1 MKVDWST
8 FWPRIVE
15 ATGETLLMVIATLI
29 FGSIIGIALGLL
41 LFVTRENNI
50 LENKTVSRILN
61 IFINIIRPIP
71 FIIFLVA
78 ISQLTRLVVGT
89 TIGTAAAI
97 FPMTIVASFVVARVV
112 ENNLVSIDPGVI
124 EAAQA
129 MGASPLRIIFTV
141 LIPEA
146 LGHLILGLDIRFR
159 QSYRFLSSCGNSRGR
174 GPWTYRDDLWLS
186 TIRRKCHDCNG
197 CHSYCHGAS
206 CTMDWKYT
214 FEKDYA
220 SLIKYTCKCEILCQ

>member
-15 ATGETLLMVIATLI
+15 STGETIIMVIATLI
-29 FGSIIGIALGLL
+29 FGSILGITIGLL
-41 LFVTRENNI
+41 LFVTRERNI
-50 LENKTVSRILN
+50 LENKLVFQVLN
-61 IFINIIRPIP
+61 ILINIIRPIP

-78 ISQLTRLVVGT
+78 ISQLTRLVMGT

-97 FPMTIVASFVVARVV
+97 FPMTIVASFSIARVV

-146 LGHLILGLDIRFR
+146 LGPLILGL
-159 QSYRFLSSCGNSRGR
+159 
-174 GPWTYRDDLWLS
+174 
-186 TIRRKCHDCNG
+186 
-197 CHSYCHGAS
+197 
-206 CTMDWKYT
+206 T
-214 FEKDYA
+214 FITV
-220 SLIKYTCKCEILCQ
+220 SLIDFSAVAGTVGGGGLGHIAMTYGYQRFDGSVMLVTVVILIILVQLAQWLGNALSKKFMRR

>member
-1 MKVDWST
+1 MNVDWTS

-15 ATGETLLMVIATLI
+15 ATGQTITMVIATLI
-29 FGSIIGIALGLL
+29 FGSILGIIMGLL
-41 LFVTRENNI
+41 LFVTRQNNI
-50 LENKTVSRILN
+50 LENKFLFNLLN
-61 IFINIIRPIP
+61 IVINIIRPVP

-97 FPMTIVASFVVARVV
+97 FPMTIVASFTIARVV

-146 LGHLILGLDIRFR
+146 LGPLVLGLTFVTVTLIDFSAVAGTVGGGGLGHIAMTYGYQRFDASVMIVTVLILIVLVQLAQWLGNT
-159 QSYRFLSSCGNSRGR
+159 LSRK
-174 GPWTYRDDLWLS
+174 
-186 TIRRKCHDCNG
+186 IMRR
-197 CHSYCHGAS
+197 
-206 CTMDWKYT
+206 
-214 FEKDYA
+214 
-220 SLIKYTCKCEILCQ
+220 

>member
-1 MKVDWST
+1 MNVDWTS

-15 ATGETLLMVIATLI
+15 ATGQTITMVIATLI
-29 FGSIIGIALGLL
+29 FGSILGIIMGLL
-41 LFVTRENNI
+41 LFVTRQNNI
-50 LENKTVSRILN
+50 LENKFVFNLLN
-61 IFINIIRPIP
+61 LIINIIRPVP

-97 FPMTIVASFVVARVV
+97 FPMTIVASFTIARVV

-129 MGASPLRIIFTV
+129 MGASPMRIIFTV

-146 LGHLILGLDIRFR
+146 LGPLVLGLTFVTVTLIDFSAVAGTVGGGGLGHIAMTYGYQRFDASVMIVTVLILIVLV
-159 QSYRFLSSCGNSRGR
+159 QLAQWLGNTVSRK
-174 GPWTYRDDLWLS
+174 
-186 TIRRKCHDCNG
+186 IMRR
-197 CHSYCHGAS
+197 
-206 CTMDWKYT
+206 
-214 FEKDYA
+214 
-220 SLIKYTCKCEILCQ
+220 

>member
-1 MKVDWST
+1 MKVDWAT

-15 ATGETLLMVIATLI
+15 ATGETLIMVIATLI
-29 FGSIIGIALGLL
+29 FGSIIGIAFGLL

-50 LENKTVSRILN
+50 LENKLVSRVLN

-146 LGHLILGLDIRFR
+146 LGPLILGL
-159 QSYRFLSSCGNSRGR
+159 
-174 GPWTYRDDLWLS
+174 
-186 TIRRKCHDCNG
+186 
-197 CHSYCHGAS
+197 
-206 CTMDWKYT
+206 T
-214 FEKDYA
+214 FVSV
-220 SLIKYTCKCEILCQ
+220 SLIDFSAVAGTVGGGGLGHIAMTYGYQRFDASVMIVTVVILIIMVQLAQWIGNTLSRKIMRR

>member
-1 MKVDWST
+1 MKVDWLT

-15 ATGETLLMVIATLI
+15 ATGETLIMVIATLI
-29 FGSIIGIALGLL
+29 FGSIIGIAIGLL

-50 LENKTVSRILN
+50 LENKLIFRILN

-78 ISQLTRLVVGT
+78 ISQLTRIVVGT
-89 TIGTAAAI
+89 TIGTTAAI

-129 MGASPLRIIFTV
+129 MGASPMRIIFTV

-146 LGHLILGLDIRFR
+146 LGPLILGL
-159 QSYRFLSSCGNSRGR
+159 
-174 GPWTYRDDLWLS
+174 
-186 TIRRKCHDCNG
+186 
-197 CHSYCHGAS
+197 
-206 CTMDWKYT
+206 T
-214 FEKDYA
+214 FVSV
-220 SLIKYTCKCEILCQ
+220 SLIDFSAVAGTVGGGGLGHIAMTYGYQRFDGSVMIVTVVILILMVQLAQWIGNTLSKKVMRR

>member
-1 MKVDWST
+1 MNVDWTT

-15 ATGETLLMVIATLI
+15 GTGETLIMVVATLI
-29 FGSIIGIALGLL
+29 FGSIIGITMGLL

-50 LENKTVSRILN
+50 LENRFVSQFLN
-61 IFINIIRPIP
+61 LLINIIRPIP

-97 FPMTIVASFVVARVV
+97 FPMTIVASFTIARVV

-146 LGHLILGLDIRFR
+146 LGPLILGL
-159 QSYRFLSSCGNSRGR
+159 
-174 GPWTYRDDLWLS
+174 
-186 TIRRKCHDCNG
+186 
-197 CHSYCHGAS
+197 
-206 CTMDWKYT
+206 T
-214 FEKDYA
+214 FVSV
-220 SLIKYTCKCEILCQ
+220 SLIDFSAVAGTVGGGGLGHIAMTYGYQRFDASVMLVTVVILIIMVQLAQWIGNTLSRKIMRR

>member
-1 MKVDWST
+1 M
-8 FWPRIVE
+8 
-15 ATGETLLMVIATLI
+15 
-29 FGSIIGIALGLL
+29 
-41 LFVTRENNI
+41 TRENNI
-50 LENKTVSRILN
+50 LENKAVSQVLN

-97 FPMTIVASFVVARVV
+97 FPMTIVASFVIARVV

-146 LGHLILGLDIRFR
+146 LGPLILGL
-159 QSYRFLSSCGNSRGR
+159 
-174 GPWTYRDDLWLS
+174 
-186 TIRRKCHDCNG
+186 
-197 CHSYCHGAS
+197 
-206 CTMDWKYT
+206 T
-214 FEKDYA
+214 FVSV
-220 SLIKYTCKCEILCQ
+220 SLIDFSAIAGTVGGGGLGHIAMTYGYQRFDASVMIVTVVILILMVQLAQWIGNTLSKKIMRR

>member
-1 MKVDWST
+1 MRVDWST

-15 ATGETLLMVIATLI
+15 ATGETLIMVIATLV
-29 FGSIIGIALGLL
+29 FGSIIGISLGLL

-50 LENKTVSRILN
+50 LENKAVSRVLN
-61 IFINIIRPIP
+61 ILINVIRPIP

-89 TIGTAAAI
+89 TIGTTAAI

-146 LGHLILGLDIRFR
+146 LGPLILGL
-159 QSYRFLSSCGNSRGR
+159 
-174 GPWTYRDDLWLS
+174 
-186 TIRRKCHDCNG
+186 
-197 CHSYCHGAS
+197 
-206 CTMDWKYT
+206 T
-214 FEKDYA
+214 FVSV
-220 SLIKYTCKCEILCQ
+220 SLIDFSAVAGTVGGGGLGHIAMTYGYQRFDASVMIVTVVILILMVQLAQWIGNTLSRKIMRR